1 MSFRTSAD
9 LVLKVLDNLGVL
21 PAGQVP
27 GPEDTADVQAAL
39 PSVIEKLAGEEIV
52 FVADIEQIPGA
63 WFLPLASIVA
73 YDLMEEFGVTGDDA
87 AVLTAK
93 NQTARSALKAMN
105 RGKPTYQQAG
115 GLYV

>member
-9 LVLKVLDNLGVL
+9 LVIKVLDNLGVL

-27 GPEDTADVQAAL
+27 GQEDTADIAASL

-52 FVADIEQIPGA
+52 YVADINNIPGA

-73 YDLMEEFGVTGDDA
+73 YELMEEFGVVGDDA
-87 AVLTAK
+87 QILMAK

-105 RGKPTYQQAG
+105 RGRPTYQQVAG
-115 GLYV
+115 LFV